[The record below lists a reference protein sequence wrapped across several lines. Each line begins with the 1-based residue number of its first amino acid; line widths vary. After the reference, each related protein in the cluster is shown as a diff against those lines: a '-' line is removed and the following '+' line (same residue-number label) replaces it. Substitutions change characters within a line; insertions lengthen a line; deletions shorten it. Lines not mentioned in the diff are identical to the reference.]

1 MKRAVVFVACA
12 VLVGMVAGC
21 RSPKAKSD
29 KTIFGMMQEKANA
42 ITEAGG
48 LAAVGIGTSK
58 TINIALDKAKT
69 RGRVEVAQIMEVKV
83 DSMKKDFSEEV
94 GEGQGSELNALFTAA
109 AKVVTHKIMTG
120 SVPKDLKYEQAD
132 GQIQAYALMVIDPKV
147 IADAFNDQSNSQ
159 KAMYT
164 RFRASQ
170 AFNELDQEIKK
181 YEEFKKTDGGMVQ

>member
-147 IADAFNDQSNSQ
+147 IADAFNDQSNGQ